1 VGAQERARGGR
12 PGRLAVGPRSGAR
25 DPRRGEKEKS
35 FPFYFLK
42 NSNKNSF
49 WSILKAFSRGDLKT
63 KVAPFLMLYNFAL
76 KTKVRFLL
84 DFEIQ
89 N

>member
-1 VGAQERARGGR
+1 MVETGMGTRERARGGR

-42 NSNKNSF
+42 NSNKN
-49 WSILKAFSRGDLKT
+49 AFSRGDLKT
-63 KVAPFLMLYNFAL
+63 KVAPFLMLYNFSL
-76 KTKVRFLL
+76 MTKVIFLL
-84 DFEIQ
+84 DFELQ